1 VIKTKTVSV
10 VNPALHSA
18 RRISVDRVI
27 VADPDDGWRD
37 LLGQSL
43 CRSGLDVTLV
53 ANIETLRAAVSE
65 IRPQLVIS
73 EVAFADGSWL
83 DVIDLLSETQT
94 PVVIVTS
101 RGAIASAV
109 RAIQKGALNYLVKP
123 VTGEQLLAALDA
135 DTTGMED
142 AQPMTLDR
150 AVYEYLVQTV
160 DATGSL
166 AGAARNLGLDRR
178 SLRRM
183 LAKNPPQK

>member
-1 VIKTKTVSV
+1 
-10 VNPALHSA
+10 
-18 RRISVDRVI
+18 
-27 VADPDDGWRD
+27 
-37 LLGQSL
+37 
-43 CRSGLDVTLV
+43 
-53 ANIETLRAAVSE
+53 
-65 IRPQLVIS
+65 
-73 EVAFADGSWL
+73 
-83 DVIDLLSETQT
+83 
-94 PVVIVTS
+94 VIVTS